1 MSIARDI
8 SRQSSIQTSTLTANQ
23 SGIIVT
29 GGFSGSNL
37 EVHLNGAK
45 IIQGQD
51 YTLNG
56 TSGIILTQGAS
67 ADDIVEFNIRN
78 TSNSGF
84 SAADTGQIVDQAVT
98 FAKLSNS
105 STDSLNAQKR
115 GARSWVVFDGRSSGG
130 IAAGNADVSFNVSS
144 VVENSVGNYTVNFET
159 AMGDTHYPVAFAHDD
174 GVRGGIGHVMDCRVH
189 THATN
194 YIKFQTLVDRAGA
207 SPVIP
212 TAGAECQF
220 ISVIVFGP

>member
-23 SGIIVT
+23 SGITVA

-37 EVHLNGAK
+37 EVYLNGAK

-67 ADDIVEFNIRN
+67 ADDIIEFNIRN

-105 STDSLNAQKR
+105 STESENVQSRVAFAWLEMDCSQA
-115 GARSWVVFDGRSSGG
+115 SSEDKIQASYNISSIVDNGVG
-130 IAAGNADVSFNVSS
+130 SFSVSFNTDPPDQHYCAQVTTNGKVNTHHTHGYVGSS
-144 VVENSVGNYTVNFET
+144 STSSTVNIGVYRDENSGN
-159 AMGDTHYPVAFAHDD
+159 
-174 GVRGGIGHVMDCRVH
+174 
-189 THATN
+189 
-194 YIKFQTLVDRAGA
+194 RAD
-207 SPVIP
+207 SEKLSLLI
-212 TAGAECQF
+212 F
-220 ISVIVFGP
+220 R